1 MYCPYDLLTY
11 SRVFLAALELLEAIE
26 YHCTSFASLNWE
38 WVFATTVPW
47 LATAIALTHEQQTT
61 RHSDRDRAHRQIENV
76 FERFSHPALVASTP
90 MWQLLVRLRQN
101 MQDGSSHGIQVLP
114 TASMPGDQSGMI
126 RFDDDLMLD
135 FGQQTGGSDP
145 LSFDDPLMAQDLQ
158 NMPWYG

>member
-1 MYCPYDLLTY
+1 
-11 SRVFLAALELLEAIE
+11 
-26 YHCTSFASLNWE
+26 
-38 WVFATTVPW
+38 
-47 LATAIALTHEQQTT
+47 
-61 RHSDRDRAHRQIENV
+61 
-76 FERFSHPALVASTP
+76 